1 MILQSIETPADV
13 KGLNDEELAE
23 LCEEIRAFIVESVT
37 TTGGHLGSNLGAVE
51 LTVALHRVFDSP
63 RDVLL
68 WDTGHQAYVHKLL
81 TGRRFGFKTLKQ
93 AGGMSG
99 YPNRAE
105 SEHDWIENSHAS
117 TALSYAHGI
126 ASGFSLR
133 GIEGERK
140 VVAIVGDGALTGGM
154 AYEALNNLGHSR
166 RRVVIVLNDNG
177 RSYAPTVSQ
186 LSQSLTTLRLNP
198 TYTAARE
205 RLRLRLRELPALGEL
220 AYSSVHSLTSAL
232 REMVAPHTFF
242 EALGVRY
249 AGPIDGHDIE
259 HMEQA
264 FTHASEWDGPIVV
277 HVLTQKGRGYAP
289 AEEDEIQRLHDVK
302 ATKPVALENTVGSSA
317 GVAVGG
323 VAGSD
328 SGGLASPGATP
339 EGDGA
344 DRSPQRAAATY
355 TDAFTSALLTAAD
368 ADPRVVALTA
378 AMPGPTGLLAF
389 QARFPDR
396 FFDVG
401 IAEQHE
407 ATSAAGMAMAGLR
420 PVVAVYSTFWSRA
433 FDQANLDVGLHG
445 CPVVFVLD
453 RAGITGD
460 DGPSHHGI
468 LDLALALSIPG
479 MTVFTPSAAEE
490 VEPMLQAALAL
501 PGPSTIRFPKSAPRH
516 VGPDDVGSGLE
527 ARRLRV
533 GDGSVCLLGVGKS
546 VGSCLSAADE
556 LASEGIDATVWDVR
570 VVSPADVAMLEDAAR
585 HRLVVTV
592 EDGVRHGG
600 AGAFLI
606 DAMSA
611 QVESAGLAQPA
622 TRVLGVPRQFLAQ
635 GKADDIL
642 ASIGLDGAGIAESV
656 RRVRLEV
663 PTADPPL

>member
-1 MILQSIETPADV
+1 MILPSIETPADL
-13 KGLNDEELAE
+13 KGLNDEQLAE
-23 LCEEIRAFIVESVT
+23 LCEEIRTFIVDTVT

-63 RDVLL
+63 RDVIL

-81 TGRRFGFKTLKQ
+81 TGRRYGFKTLKQ

-117 TALSYAHGI
+117 TGLSYAHGI
-126 ASGFSLR
+126 ASGFALR
-133 GIEGERK
+133 GVDGERK
-140 VVAIVGDGALTGGM
+140 VVAVVGDGALTGGM
-154 AYEALNNLGHSR
+154 AYEALNNLGHSG

-205 RLRLRLRELPALGEL
+205 RLRLRLRELPGLGEL
-220 AYSSVHSLTSAL
+220 AYSGVHSVTSAL
-232 REMVAPHTFF
+232 RDMVAPHTFF

-249 AGPIDGHDIE
+249 AGPIDGHDIV

-264 FTHASEWDGPIVV
+264 FTHAAEWDGPIVV

-289 AEEDEIQRLHDVK
+289 AEEDDIQRLHDVK
-302 ATKPVALENTVGSSA
+302 ATKPIALENTVGSSA
-317 GVAVGG
+317 GRAVGG
-323 VAGSD
+323 SAGSD
-328 SGGLASPGATP
+328 GGGIASLGPAETGLD
-339 EGDGA
+339 E
-344 DRSPQRAAATY
+344 SPRRAATY
-355 TDAFTSALLTAAD
+355 TDAFARALLDAAED
-368 ADPRVVALTA
+368 DPRIVALTA
-378 AMPGPTGLLAF
+378 AMPGPTGLLTF

-401 IAEQHE
+401 IAEQHG

-479 MTVFTPSAAEE
+479 MTVFAPSSAEE
-490 VEPMLQAALAL
+490 VEPMLRTALEL
-501 PGPSTIRFPKSAPRH
+501 PGPSTIRVPKTAPRH
-516 VGPDDVGSGLE
+516 VDPDEVGSGLQ
-527 ARRLRV
+527 ARRLRA
-533 GDGSVCLLGVGKS
+533 GDGSVCLLGVGKT
-546 VGSCLSAADE
+546 VAACLQAADE
-556 LASEGIDATVWDVR
+556 LAGEGIEATVWDVR
-570 VVSPADVAMLEDAAR
+570 VVSPPDGSMLDDAAR
-585 HRLVVTV
+585 HRLVVTA

-600 AGAFLI
+600 AGAFLL
-606 DAMSA
+606 DAMAA
-611 QVESAGLAQPA
+611 QLEWSGLPAPA
-622 TRVLGVPRQFLAQ
+622 TRVLGIPRQYLAQ

-642 ASIGLDGAGIAESV
+642 ASLGLDGAGIAESV
-656 RRVRLEV
+656 RRVRLAV
-663 PTADPPL
+663 PVEPRPD